1 MKPAEFLA
9 KYVALLA
16 GGAVAVLATG
26 AVHHGREVALWN
38 RVLAHSPPRSGAG
51 ALLR

>member
-26 AVHHGREVALWN
+26 LFIMAVKWLMGIVF
-38 RVLAHSPPRSGAG
+38 
-51 ALLR
+51 